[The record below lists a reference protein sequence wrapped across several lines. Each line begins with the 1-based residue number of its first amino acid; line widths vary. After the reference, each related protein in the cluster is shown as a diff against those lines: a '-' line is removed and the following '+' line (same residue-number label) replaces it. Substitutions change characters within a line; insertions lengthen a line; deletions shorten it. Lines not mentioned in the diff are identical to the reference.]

1 MQLEENGLMINA
13 RIIVEPNFKTKFPR
27 NVTKEVT
34 TKVKRVAPR
43 IKTRVTEEIRI
54 AVREALV
61 ATPEYQSILQGKLRA
76 QLGIPDPNTRIITII
91 DTWVNNISVKVET
104 GTSPL
109 LLIDIGLIRT
119 DYGDVLSLPQAT
131 YTYRSKHG
139 QGEIP
144 WLKWLLLEGDKRI
157 ITKYEF
163 SSNPRGSRTG
173 MGIMVR
179 KSRGSWQVPP
189 EFSGTSVD
197 NFATRALGNIESV
210 IDKIVEKAVKD
221 AFK

>member
-1 MQLEENGLMINA
+1 MINA

-91 DTWVNNISVKVET
+91 DTWVNNISVKVKT

>member
-76 QLGIPDPNTRIITII
+76 QLGIPDANTRIITII
-91 DTWVNNISVKVET
+91 DTWVNNISVKVKT

-210 IDKIVEKAVKD
+210 IDKIVEKAVKG
-221 AFK
+221 AVK

>member
-1 MQLEENGLMINA
+1 MKIPA
-13 RIIVEPNFKTKFPR
+13 RIALESGFSSKFQH
-27 NVTKEVT
+27 NVVKEIS
-34 TKVKRVAPR
+34 KNIKRYAPR
-43 IKTRVTEEIRI
+43 IKTTITDELKK

-61 ATPEYQSILQGKLRA
+61 STPEYQSILQGKLKA
-76 QLGIPDPNTRIITII
+76 ELGIPESDARIITII
-91 DTWVNNISVKVET
+91 DTWVNNISVKVKT
-104 GTSPL
+104 GTTPL
-109 LLIDIGLIRT
+109 LLIDIGIIKD
-119 DYGDVLSLPQAT
+119 DYGDVLSLPQAQ

-144 WLKWLLLEGDKRI
+144 WLRWLLLEGDKRI

-173 MGIMVR
+173 MGIMIR

-210 IDKIVEKAVKD
+210 IDRIVEKAVKG

>member
-1 MQLEENGLMINA
+1 MINA

-91 DTWVNNISVKVET
+91 DTWVNNISVKVKT

-210 IDKIVEKAVKD
+210 IDKIVEKAVKG
-221 AFK
+221 ALK

>member
-1 MQLEENGLMINA
+1 MINA

-91 DTWVNNISVKVET
+91 DTWVNNISVKVKT

-144 WLKWLLLEGDKRI
+144 WLKWLLLEGDK
-157 ITKYEF
+157 E
-163 SSNPRGSRTG
+163 SSLNMNFQAIREAAELGWVLWCESLEVHGRCLLSFRGLRSTTL
-173 MGIMVR
+173 
-179 KSRGSWQVPP
+179 QPVPL
-189 EFSGTSVD
+189 EIS
-197 NFATRALGNIESV
+197 NRALT
-210 IDKIVEKAVKD
+210 K
-221 AFK
+221 

>member
-91 DTWVNNISVKVET
+91 DTWVNNISVKVKT

>member
-1 MQLEENGLMINA
+1 MSIPA
-13 RIIVEPNFKTKFPR
+13 RIGLRSNFSSTFQN
-27 NVTKEVT
+27 NVVREISKN
-34 TKVKRVAPR
+34 VKRKAPR
-43 IKTRVTEEIRI
+43 IKTIITEQIRK

-61 ATPEYQSILQGKLRA
+61 STPEYQSILQGKLKA
-76 QLGIPDPNTRIITII
+76 ELGIPQSDTRIITII
-91 DTWVNNISVKVET
+91 DTWVNNISVKVKSAK
-104 GTSPL
+104 SPL
-109 LLIDIGLIRT
+109 LLIDIGIIQD
-119 DYGDVLSLPQAT
+119 DYGDVLSLPAAQ
-131 YTYRSKHG
+131 YTYQSKHG

-197 NFATRALGNIESV
+197 NFATRALGNIESA

>member
-1 MQLEENGLMINA
+1 MSIPA
-13 RIIVEPNFKTKFPR
+13 RIGLRSNFSSTFQN
-27 NVTKEVT
+27 NVVREISKN
-34 TKVKRVAPR
+34 VKRKAPR
-43 IKTRVTEEIRI
+43 IKTIITEQIRK

-61 ATPEYQSILQGKLRA
+61 STPEYQSILQGKLKA
-76 QLGIPDPNTRIITII
+76 ELGIPQSDTRIITII
-91 DTWVNNISVKVET
+91 DTWVNNISVKVKS
-104 GTSPL
+104 GKSPL
-109 LLIDIGLIRT
+109 LLIDIGIIQD
-119 DYGDVLSLPQAT
+119 DYGDVLSLPAAQ
-131 YTYRSKHG
+131 YTYQSKHG

-163 SSNPRGSRTG
+163 SSNPRGSRPG

>member
-1 MQLEENGLMINA
+1 LQLEENGLMINA

-91 DTWVNNISVKVET
+91 DTWVNNISVKVKT

>member
-91 DTWVNNISVKVET
+91 DTWVNNISVKVKT

-210 IDKIVEKAVKD
+210 IDKIVEKAVKG
-221 AFK
+221 ALK

>member
-1 MQLEENGLMINA
+1 MINA

-76 QLGIPDPNTRIITII
+76 QLGIPEPNTRIITII
-91 DTWVNNISVKVET
+91 DTWVNNISVKVKT

>member
-1 MQLEENGLMINA
+1 MINA

-91 DTWVNNISVKVET
+91 DTWVNNISVKVKT

-163 SSNPRGSRTG
+163 SSNPRGSRSG

>member
-1 MQLEENGLMINA
+1 MSIPA
-13 RIIVEPNFKTKFPR
+13 RIGLRSNFSSTFQN
-27 NVTKEVT
+27 NVVREISKN
-34 TKVKRVAPR
+34 VKRKAPR
-43 IKTRVTEEIRI
+43 IKTIITEQIRK

-61 ATPEYQSILQGKLRA
+61 STPEYQSILQGKLKA
-76 QLGIPDPNTRIITII
+76 ELGIPQSDTRIITII
-91 DTWVNNISVKVET
+91 DTWVNNISVKVKSAK
-104 GTSPL
+104 SPL
-109 LLIDIGLIRT
+109 LLIDIGIIQD
-119 DYGDVLSLPQAT
+119 DYGDVLSLPAAQ
-131 YTYRSKHG
+131 YTYQSKHG

-179 KSRGSWQVPP
+179 KSRGAWQVPP

>member
-1 MQLEENGLMINA
+1 MKVHA
-13 RIIVEPNFKTKFPR
+13 RIALESGFSSQFQHSVVKEITK
-27 NVTKEVT
+27 N
-34 TKVKRVAPR
+34 VKRKAER
-43 IKTRVTEEIRI
+43 IKSIVTDQVRK

-61 ATPEYQSILQGKLRA
+61 STPEYQSILQGKLKA
-76 QLGIPDPNTRIITII
+76 ELGIPQSDARIITII
-91 DTWVNNISVKVET
+91 DTWVNNISVKVKT
-104 GTSPL
+104 GTTPL
-109 LLIDIGLIRT
+109 LLIDIGIIKD
-119 DYGDVLSLPQAT
+119 DYGDVLSLPQAQ

-144 WLKWLLLEGDKRI
+144 WLRWLLLEGDKRI

-173 MGIMVR
+173 MGIMIR

-197 NFATRALGNIESV
+197 NFATRALGNIEAV
-210 IDKIVEKAVKD
+210 IDRIVEQAVKGV
-221 AFK
+221 FK